1 MAHWSSLPQG
11 AMGPVP
17 CLLQDGGVRELSFFF
32 SLAVPLRAA
41 GMQRVWRRGGVSHQ
55 DFWEKDLGNFG
66 QKLKWE
72 SSSEKLGVV
81 CMGSGL

>member
-1 MAHWSSLPQG
+1 
-11 AMGPVP
+11 
-17 CLLQDGGVRELSFFF
+17 
-32 SLAVPLRAA
+32 
-41 GMQRVWRRGGVSHQ
+41 MQRVWRRGGVSHQ

>member
-1 MAHWSSLPQG
+1 MAHWSSLSQG

-32 SLAVPLRAA
+32 PCCAFKSCRNAK
-41 GMQRVWRRGGVSHQ
+41 RVWRRGGVSHQ